1 MSEPIYA
8 HDCQNCIYLGVY
20 NLKENGKKI
29 PHDLYYCHSERP
41 TVIARYGN
49 NGEEYQSG
57 INCELPELIE
67 AKKRAK
73 DRGLIN

>member
-1 MSEPIYA
+1 MSEPIYT

-20 NLKENGKKI
+20 NLEENGKKI

-49 NGEEYQSG
+49 NG
-57 INCELPELIE
+57 
-67 AKKRAK
+67 
-73 DRGLIN
+73 